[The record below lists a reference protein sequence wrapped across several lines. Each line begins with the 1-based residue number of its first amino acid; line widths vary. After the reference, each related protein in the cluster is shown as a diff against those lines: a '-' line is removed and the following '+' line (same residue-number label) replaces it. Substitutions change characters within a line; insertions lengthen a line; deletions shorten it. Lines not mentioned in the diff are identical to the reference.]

1 MCGLATI
8 SVSVLVRVTDK
19 PSCST
24 QSAKKLKASNTSWW
38 LSSADCCSFLML
50 SGFSDLLKKIDPEF
64 HDASH
69 ELLDEL
75 GVKPEDIDPVILV
88 SKSTIK

>member
-1 MCGLATI
+1 
-8 SVSVLVRVTDK
+8 
-19 PSCST
+19 
-24 QSAKKLKASNTSWW
+24 
-38 LSSADCCSFLML
+38 ML